1 MKIKKFFTGM
11 VAGVMAVGMMS
22 IEASAAQS
30 WSVRFYPAQAPNGI
44 QYTDINNFANST
56 STSYFYDSC
65 PNYTQ
70 SYNIYGVPAYVDYY
84 GFYINSSGYEVDL
97 CSSSH
102 YYYYHSVSSLTKR
115 NLSSSCPS
123 NYVFKVKHTL
133 HGNGNNSGMS
143 GSVSLTNS

>member
-1 MKIKKFFTGM
+1 MKKVKRIIAGM
-11 VAGVMAVGMMS
+11 AAVMAFSTMS
-22 IEASAAQS
+22 IGASAAQS

-44 QYTDINNFANST
+44 QYTDINIFANST

-70 SYNIYGVPAYVDYY
+70 SYNINGVPAYVDYY
-84 GFYINSSGYEVDL
+84 GFYINSSGYEVNL

-102 YYYYHSVSSLTKR
+102 YYYQSVSSLTKR